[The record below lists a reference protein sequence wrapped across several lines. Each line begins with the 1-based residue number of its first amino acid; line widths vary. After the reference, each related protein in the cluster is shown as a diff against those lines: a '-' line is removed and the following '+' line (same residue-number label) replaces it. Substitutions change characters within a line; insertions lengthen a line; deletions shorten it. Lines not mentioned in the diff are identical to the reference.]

1 MIAAA
6 HVNVHYLLILLLP
19 LLVGLVA
26 LALTWYS
33 RAKRRREA
41 ETRRVSRATGTRKS
55 GVAGKPRGG
64 NGANGR
70 SATGVKSRSGND
82 AKRRR

>member
-6 HVNVHYLLILLLP
+6 LVNFHYLIILLLP
-19 LLVGLVA
+19 LLVGLLA

-33 RAKRRREA
+33 RVKRRREA
-41 ETRRVSRATGTRKS
+41 DARRLVRATGTRS
-55 GVAGKPRGG
+55 GAAGKPRSG
-64 NGANGR
+64 GANGR
-70 SATGVKSRSGND
+70 SAAKSRSGAG

>member
-6 HVNVHYLLILLLP
+6 LVNFHYLLILLLP
-19 LLVGLVA
+19 LLVGILA

-33 RAKRRREA
+33 RVKRRREA
-41 ETRRVSRATGTRKS
+41 DAKRLSRATGTRRS
-55 GVAGKPRGG
+55 GAAGKPRSSS
-64 NGANGR
+64 GANGG
-70 SATGVKSRSGND
+70 SASGGKSRSGS

>member
-19 LLVGLVA
+19 LLAGLLA

-33 RAKRRREA
+33 RVRRQRAAEARRLSRATGARPGAAGKPRSGGGANGSSAAGAKSHSGSAKRRR
-41 ETRRVSRATGTRKS
+41 
-55 GVAGKPRGG
+55 
-64 NGANGR
+64 
-70 SATGVKSRSGND
+70 
-82 AKRRR
+82 